1 MPARRAALAL
11 LGGTLAA
18 ALSGCLGDDTD
29 DPPRRLGM
37 TTRMEPGTAVRV
49 VER

>member
-1 MPARRAALAL
+1 MEAQLALATV
-11 LGGTLAA
+11 GRDYHLAWPDD
-18 ALSGCLGDDTD
+18 DDTG